1 MVRPCRRGRAQYL
14 PMAKTVL
21 HGAFLYGA
29 HLSLGGKK
37 AVSIKFSLF
46 RRGGFHIRPSSN
58 FDLSVRLMRATAG
71 RPYEEE
77 NETNKIGTV
86 KMLPQNP

>member
-1 MVRPCRRGRAQYL
+1 MVGRS
-14 PMAKTVL
+14 K
-21 HGAFLYGA
+21 
-29 HLSLGGKK
+29 
-37 AVSIKFSLF
+37 
-46 RRGGFHIRPSSN
+46 

-77 NETNKIGTV
+77 SETNKIGTV